1 MTIALPRRQMSSP
14 LRSIAAALP
23 RGPRDLVRQIVIVS
37 LFDIA
42 YEASR
47 VLAAGDRGTA
57 MAHARSVVGAERS
70 LGMFHELS
78 VQHFAMHSPGIV
90 LDIAN
95 WTYFNAQFTVTFG
108 FLLWAYLFRTARY
121 AAVRNTI
128 IVADLLGLIG
138 YLVYPT
144 APPRMLPG
152 MGFVDALN
160 STAVNQHSGVISALA
175 NPYAAMP
182 SLHTAYAVTFGV
194 WGVVLTRRWW
204 TRALWA
210 LYPGLVVFSI
220 VATANHFLL
229 DAVAGAL
236 VATVALA
243 AARLAARKRPAV
255 RPASVARIEPCPSCE
270 PLARAA

>member
-1 MTIALPRRQMSSP
+1 MTIALPRPPVS
-14 LRSIAAALP
+14 LRRRAASVLP
-23 RGPRDLVRQIVIVS
+23 RGPRDLALQVAIVS

-42 YEASR
+42 YELSR
-47 VLAAGDRGTA
+47 VLARGDRGVA
-57 MAHARSVVGAERS
+57 LAHAHSVVDTERS

-78 VQHFAMHSPGIV
+78 VQRFAMHSPGIV
-90 LDIAN
+90 LDVAN

-108 FLLWAYLFRTARY
+108 FLLWAYLFRTDRFTT
-121 AAVRNTI
+121 VRNTI
-128 IVADLLGLIG
+128 IIADVLGLIG
-138 YLVYPT
+138 YIAYPT

-152 MGFVDALN
+152 LGFVDALN
-160 STAVNQHSGVISALA
+160 QAAVNQHSSVISSLA

-182 SLHTAYAVTFGV
+182 SLHTAYAVVFGF
-194 WGVVLTRRWW
+194 WGVMLTRRWW

-210 LYPGLVVFSI
+210 LYPALVVFSI

-243 AARLAARKRPAV
+243 AARLAARTRPAV
-255 RPASVARIEPCPSCE
+255 RPAPVSTLDRGCPQE
-270 PLARAA
+270 PLVAQAA

>member
-1 MTIALPRRQMSSP
+1 MTIALTRRSASSP
-14 LRSIAAALP
+14 LRALAAVLP
-23 RGPRDLVRQIVIVS
+23 RGPRDLLKQVAIVS
-37 LFDIA
+37 MFDIA

-47 VLAAGDRGTA
+47 VLASGDRVSA

-70 LGMFHELS
+70 LGIFHELS
-78 VQHFAMHSPGIV
+78 VQRFAMHSPGIV

-108 FLLWAYLFRTARY
+108 FLLWAYLFRTERY

-152 MGFVDALN
+152 LGFVDALDRA
-160 STAVNQHSGVISALA
+160 AVNQHSGVISVLA

-182 SLHTAYAVTFGV
+182 SLHTAYAVAFGV
-194 WGVVLTRRWW
+194 WGVALTRRWW

-243 AARLAARKRPAV
+243 AARLAARQRPAV
-255 RPASVARIEPCPSCE
+255 RPAPVAHMKPCPDCE

>member
-1 MTIALPRRQMSSP
+1 MTIALPRPPVS
-14 LRSIAAALP
+14 LRRRAASVLP
-23 RGPRDLVRQIVIVS
+23 RGPPDLALQVAIVA

-42 YEASR
+42 YERSR
-47 VLAAGDRGTA
+47 VLARGDRGVA
-57 MAHARSVVGAERS
+57 LAHAHSVVDTERS

-78 VQHFAMHSPGIV
+78 VQRFAMHSPGIV
-90 LDIAN
+90 LDVAN

-108 FLLWAYLFRTARY
+108 FLLWAYLFRTDRFTT
-121 AAVRNTI
+121 VRNTI
-128 IVADLLGLIG
+128 IIADVLGLIG
-138 YLVYPT
+138 YIAYPT

-152 MGFVDALN
+152 LGFVDALN
-160 STAVNQHSGVISALA
+160 QAAVNQHSSVISSLA

-182 SLHTAYAVTFGV
+182 SLHTAYAVVFGF
-194 WGVVLTRRWW
+194 WGVMLTRRWW

-210 LYPGLVVFSI
+210 LYPALVVFSI

-243 AARLAARKRPAV
+243 AARLAARTRPAV
-255 RPASVARIEPCPSCE
+255 RPAPVSTLDRGCPQE
-270 PLARAA
+270 PLVAQAA